1 MWYKS
6 FLVAVFIVF
15 LVSAGSQPRQ
25 TMTFTVN
32 GTTHYCVFYVP
43 SGYNKP
49 AVVFYV
55 HGAGGSG
62 PNFENETK
70 GDSTA
75 NREKFIA
82 VYPSAASNNGTGTWD
97 DMQGTTNYPFFVA
110 VIDTLKARYHIDT
123 NRVYM
128 TGFSQG
134 GMISFVASCSYANVF
149 AAVAP
154 VSGHSNTTC
163 PLKRPISVFMT
174 FGTSSQEMGLPSSFI
189 ADLNI
194 WLTLD
199 SCPSTPTITHP
210 YPASNPNSGVTR
222 VSYGPCAQGT
232 YVIMDSISG
241 EGHQWPD
248 ASRLNQSDEVWAF
261 FKQFSLN
268 TATAITQQK
277 FSLAHEPIAISY
289 SSGIVRLQGTGEK
302 SVVRVIDTKGREVA
316 AAIATQGQFAF
327 KDKPTSGVYMV
338 LVSGTAGAFALRMV
352 VP

>member
-1 MWYKS
+1 MWYKP

-15 LVSAGSQPRQ
+15 IVGTGFSLPREVITITAG
-25 TMTFTVN
+25 
-32 GTTHYCVFYVP
+32 GKTHYCVFYVP
-43 SGYNKP
+43 SGINKP

-55 HGAGGSG
+55 HGATGSG

-82 VYPSAASNNGTGTWD
+82 VYPSAASNDGTGIWA
-97 DMQGTTNYPFFVA
+97 DMSGTTDYPFYLA
-110 VIDTLKARYHIDT
+110 VLDTLDKRYQIDT
-123 NRVYM
+123 NRIYM

-134 GMISFVASCSYANVF
+134 GFISFVAGCSYSNVF
-149 AAVAP
+149 AAIAP
-154 VSGHSNTTC
+154 VSGHAGSSCT
-163 PLKRPISVFMT
+163 LKRPVSVFLT
-174 FGTSSQEMGLPSSFI
+174 FGGQEDVSSFLS
-189 ADLNI
+189 DLNI
-194 WLTLD
+194 WLKLD
-199 SCPSTPTITHP
+199 TCPSTPTITRP
-210 YPASNPNSGVTR
+210 YTGVTR

-241 EGHQWPD
+241 QGHQWPTK
-248 ASRLNQSDEVWAF
+248 LNQSDEVWAF

-289 SSGIVRLQGTGEK
+289 SSGIVRLQGAGEK

-316 AAIATQGQFAF
+316 TAIATQGQFAF
-327 KDKPTSGVYMV
+327 KDKPSGVYMV
-338 LVSGTAGAFALRMV
+338 LMSGTGTAGAFVLRMV